1 MTRAN
6 EAHRIEF
13 MRQVREE
20 HSAIVEAI
28 RRRDAVAARN
38 AAATHM
44 FNAAKRLV
52 PQNFNPRRALS
63 CCVNCVLGFD
73 QHEG

>member
-6 EAHRIEF
+6 EARRIEF

-28 RRRDAVAARN
+28 RRRDSVAARN

-44 FNAAKRLV
+44 FNAAKRLGTTEF
-52 PQNFNPRRALS
+52 QSA
-63 CCVNCVLGFD
+63 
-73 QHEG
+73 

>member
-1 MTRAN
+1 
-6 EAHRIEF
+6 

-44 FNAAKRLV
+44 FNAAKRLGTTEF
-52 PQNFNPRRALS
+52 QS
-63 CCVNCVLGFD
+63 T
-73 QHEG
+73 

>member
-6 EAHRIEF
+6 EARRIEF

-20 HSAIVEAI
+20 HSVIVEAI

-44 FNAAKRLV
+44 FNAAKRLGSTEF
-52 PQNFNPRRALS
+52 QS
-63 CCVNCVLGFD
+63 T
-73 QHEG
+73 